1 MKRKAFFLGFIATGA
16 QVLLFRELVATFNGD
31 ELFIGTAFFG
41 WLIAVAL
48 GAVWGGRLTVTPHSS
63 PLFVI
68 APFLLWGTVI
78 LIRLTPLLFDK
89 LPGEIFPFTLAAA
102 LSVIYM
108 APTGII
114 FGWLF
119 SAINRKY
126 QADTTTTSIVMV
138 YLYEGIGAF
147 VGGLLI
153 AFLVGVFFSTLTM
166 AFAVGMVVLAD
177 TVYFIFKPARKAH
190 TVLFMTLTV
199 LLILVARNL
208 SRPLDIYLD
217 SLKYK
222 EYTVNDSFDTP
233 YSHQT
238 IITRDSTTT
247 LLTDNNIEAVF
258 PDLMI
263 TENQLLPALAYRP
276 NARRIL
282 ILGRVEFGLEQLAKN
297 FTDIEITSLDPR
309 SSLTSAIDR
318 LDLSAKKAIRIN
330 RDPIAYFTDRKDSAR
345 YDIIILNTVS
355 PDNHKNN
362 IFFTAE
368 FYERLKSRL
377 EDSGLLF
384 IPTAFDTDRYIS
396 QEKSDLLAIIFETL
410 KVSFNQVAA
419 WPGEMTLFFAS
430 DNLDLN
436 LEYDTLIGRLSN
448 LPYEPYFINDY
459 YLVDRLSDF
468 KAGRLISRLQSIF
481 LVNRLEKPILP
492 LFQVTYQSKM
502 SGWDNRLI
510 DFTLK
515 KTSWLYILPF
525 MVILFWM
532 ALFLSNKT
540 NRRSRF
546 GLFLYFT
553 AGIVSLSFE
562 LITFYVYQSL
572 AGSLY
577 SELSLLV
584 GVFMLGLAIG
594 TYLSHT
600 YPIRNSKIP
609 VLLLLMFLIA
619 AFRMS
624 FMYVPSAFLLIYH
637 IIFMFLMAAAT
648 GAVFVGATRL
658 YYTCHHDRNR
668 GLGYAL
674 ELVGSSLGAL
684 LTTTVLL
691 PVIGLQGLL
700 GAVIFLLILA
710 FSGSILTKKS

>member
-1 MKRKAFFLGFIATGA
+1 MKRKAFFLGFMATGA
-16 QVLLFRELVATFNGD
+16 QVLLLRELVATFNGD

-48 GAVWGGRLTVTPHSS
+48 GAVWGGLSTITSRSS
-63 PLFVI
+63 LLFII
-68 APFLLWGTVI
+68 APFLLWSTIV

-89 LPGEIFPFTLAAA
+89 LPGEIFPFTLAAT

-108 APTGII
+108 APAGVIS
-114 FGWLF
+114 GWLF
-119 SAINRKY
+119 SAINRES
-126 QADTTTTSIVMV
+126 QVETTTSIVLV

-153 AFLVGVFFSTLTM
+153 AFLVGVFFSTLTL
-166 AFAVGMVVLAD
+166 AFATGLVVLAD
-177 TVYFIFKPARKAH
+177 TVYFTLKPARKAH
-190 TVLFMTLTV
+190 TVLYMTLTILV
-199 LLILVARNL
+199 ILVARNL

-222 EYTVNDSFDTP
+222 AYTVNDSFDTP

-238 IITRDSTTT
+238 IITRDSTIT

-263 TENQLLPALAYRP
+263 TENQLLPALAYKP

-297 FTDIEITSLDPR
+297 FPDLEITSLDPR

-318 LDLSAKKAIRIN
+318 LALSEKKAVRIN
-330 RDPIAYFTDRKDSAR
+330 RDPIAYFTDLKDSVR
-345 YDIIILNTVS
+345 FDIIILNTVS

-384 IPTAFDTDRYIS
+384 MPTAYDTDRYIS
-396 QEKSDLLAIIFETL
+396 KEKSELLGIIFETL
-410 KVSFNQVAA
+410 KIRFNQVAA

-430 DNLDLN
+430 DNLDFN
-436 LEYDTLIGRLSN
+436 LEYETLIGRLSN
-448 LPYEPYFINDY
+448 LPYAPSFINDD
-459 YLVDRLSDF
+459 YLVDRLSEF
-468 KAGRLISRLQSIF
+468 KTGRLISSLQSNF
-481 LVNRLEKPILP
+481 PVNRLEKPLLP
-492 LFQVTYQSKM
+492 LYQVIYQSKM
-502 SGWDNRLI
+502 SGWDNRLM

-515 KTSWLYILPF
+515 KTSWLFILP
-525 MVILFWM
+525 VAVTLFLLV
-532 ALFLSNKT
+532 LFLSNKT
-540 NRRSRF
+540 NRRSRL

-553 AGIVSLSFE
+553 VGIVSLSFE
-562 LITFYVYQSL
+562 LTIFYVYQSL

-584 GVFMLGLAIG
+584 GVFMLGLAVG

-600 YPIRNSKIP
+600 YPVRNLEIP
-609 VLLLLMFLIA
+609 VLLLMMFLIA
-619 AFRMS
+619 AFMMS
-624 FMYVPSAFLLIYH
+624 FMYMPSSLLLIYH

-648 GAVFVGATRL
+648 GAVFVSATRL
-658 YYTCHHDRNR
+658 YYTRHNDRNR

-684 LTTTVLL
+684 MTTTVLL

-700 GAVIFLLILA
+700 GALIVLLILA
-710 FSGSILTKKS
+710 FSGSILTKVS